1 MTREKS
7 FLSVDVI
14 PPYQR
19 GLFHLLITGI
29 QSHGMLAELAP
40 AKKWLRYL
48 LLAALLATTPAFA
61 QQVSDPDFSTRVE
74 HPAFM
79 KRHPRVGID
88 EAHRNFHTRNGRYKP
103 FADLMQSDGF
113 VVAAAPVLSASEL
126 KSIDVLIISNA
137 MREDQQRGAMGSAFT
152 PEEWDLPEDSD
163 RHQ

>member
-88 EAHRNFHTRNGRYKP
+88 EAHRNFHTRTGRYKP
-103 FADLMQSDGF
+103 FGDLMQADGYVGEGAPLLIESDI
-113 VVAAAPVLSASEL
+113 
-126 KSIDVLIISNA
+126 KSTARLV
-137 MREDQQRGAMGSAFT
+137 T
-152 PEEWDLPEDSD
+152 
-163 RHQ
+163 